1 MTARGRNGLVT
12 PTRRWKRSESRKGET
27 IVADYT
33 LQGFVKDL
41 DAITSGETDPVAIT
55 AKAAPLLARL
65 CRNPEAIPAQYR
77 TAPAG
82 QRGRYMLHRAPRF
95 NITSVIWRP
104 GDEARSHD
112 HVTWGLVGV
121 VENEIQETRY
131 VSKGER
137 ALGGKVALEVRE
149 VLRHKAG
156 AVSRLV
162 PPHDEIHAMHNP
174 TARDTPEIHVYGKDL
189 MGLQRHVF
197 DADGTVK
204 SLVSGKYM
212 NC

>member
-1 MTARGRNGLVT
+1 M
-12 PTRRWKRSESRKGET
+12 
-27 IVADYT
+27 ADYT

-41 DAITSGETDPVAIT
+41 DAITSGETNPAVIT

-77 TAPAG
+77 TAPTG

-104 GDEARSHD
+104 GDEAGSHD
-112 HVTWGLVGV
+112 HETWGLVGV

-131 VSKGER
+131 TSSGPR
-137 ALGGKVALEVRE
+137 DMGGTVQLHVRE
-149 VLRHKAG
+149 VLHHKPG
-156 AVSRLV
+156 SVSTLI

-174 TARDTPEIHVYGKDL
+174 TSRDTLEIHVYGKDL
-189 MGLQRHVF
+189 AGLQRHVF
-197 DADGTVK
+197 DKDGRVR
-204 SLVSGKYM
+204 SLVSSKYM